1 LLATTNVSMDL
12 HSISDNFRKEDIF
25 REEVRPSD
33 ILFLHENYIEDTVN
47 KEVLPYTPAVLKT
60 LFDCLN
66 EAGIPPEKFNC
77 LGVVKWVGASDLTLL
92 NEDIE
97 KFREMLW
104 EDLDKIQ
111 PKVIV
116 TFGTVPL
123 RIISKHRTVGE
134 RQGVPFEMEDEK
146 GRVIKV
152 LPTFNPISVHSEPV
166 YRTQFIEDLFN
177 AYNWLRSDDRPKRSK
192 NYFTAKTVEEAL
204 EVIKKYAES
213 EESIAIDI
221 ETTGLDHKLDKM
233 QTIGF
238 SNAKHEADVIPIHH
252 PEADFN
258 EDEIQTI
265 LTALQDVFINGARK
279 YLQNCKFDIKFL
291 MNSGI
296 TRFRKIY
303 DTQILHSLIDENR
316 RHGLASIVRQYFP
329 EEVM

>member
-1 LLATTNVSMDL
+1 M
-12 HSISDNFRKEDIF
+12 
-25 REEVRPSD
+25 
-33 ILFLHENYIEDTVN
+33 
-47 KEVLPYTPAVLKT
+47 
-60 LFDCLN
+60 
-66 EAGIPPEKFNC
+66 
-77 LGVVKWVGASDLTLL
+77 
-92 NEDIE
+92 
-97 KFREMLW
+97 
-104 EDLDKIQ
+104 
-111 PKVIV
+111 
-116 TFGTVPL
+116 
-123 RIISKHRTVGE
+123 
-134 RQGVPFEMEDEK
+134 
-146 GRVIKV
+146 
-152 LPTFNPISVHSEPV
+152 
-166 YRTQFIEDLFN
+166 FN

-192 NYFTAKTVEEAL
+192 NYFTAKTVDEAL